1 MVERVRTRV
10 ENIEET
16 FHNKCLEECMH
27 LFKLQQEVAIDGQ
40 NNLVPQDLIHP
51 LHKKISLKEYTLMN
65 IPKIEKNLTT
75 SIDKVEQNI

>member
-40 NNLVPQDLIHP
+40 NNLVP
-51 LHKKISLKEYTLMN
+51 
-65 IPKIEKNLTT
+65 
-75 SIDKVEQNI
+75 